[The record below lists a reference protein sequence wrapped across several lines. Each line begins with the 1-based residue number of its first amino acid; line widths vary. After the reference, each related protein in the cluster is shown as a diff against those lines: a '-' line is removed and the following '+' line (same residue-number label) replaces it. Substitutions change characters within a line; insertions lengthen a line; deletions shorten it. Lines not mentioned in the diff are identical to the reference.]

1 MRLLK
6 GLLTTIGVIGVLV
19 IIALVMGYYLFCLTP
34 PIKAK
39 IRPVVLTAEAAQSL
53 DKKFNTLE
61 TEIEDSVN
69 KKQKIKVSMTL
80 TEEEVNSKFVEILA
94 EGKLPLKEIL
104 INFNEGY
111 IVAYAVF
118 DNTGADAKT
127 GVIARAEALEGAPEV
142 IVENFELGK
151 LPLPQNIKNGAG
163 SLLNILVKMN
173 VPTGSLSLEITKITI
188 SKGKLSIEG
197 TTRVGG

>member
-6 GLLTTIGVIGVLV
+6 GLLTAIGIIGVLV
-19 IIALVMGYYLFCLTP
+19 IIALIMGYYLFSLTP
-34 PIKAK
+34 SIKEK

-53 DKKFNTLE
+53 DKKFSTLE
-61 TEIEDSVN
+61 ADIEEAVN
-69 KKQKIKVSMTL
+69 KKQKLKVNLTI

-111 IVAYAVF
+111 IIAFVVF
-118 DNTGADAKT
+118 DNPGVDAKT
-127 GVIARAEALEGAPEV
+127 GVITRMEVLKGTPEV
-142 IVENFELGK
+142 LVEDFELGK
-151 LPLPQNIKNGAG
+151 LPLPQDVKNGVG
-163 SLLNILVKMN
+163 SLLNVLVKTKL
-173 VPTGSLSLEITKITI
+173 PTGNLSLDITKITI

-197 TTRVGG
+197 ATKVGG

>member
-6 GLLTTIGVIGVLV
+6 GLLTAIGIIGVLV
-19 IIALVMGYYLFCLTP
+19 IIALVMGYYLFSLTP
-34 PIKAK
+34 SIKEK

-53 DKKFNTLE
+53 DKKFSTLE
-61 TEIEDSVN
+61 ADIEEAVN
-69 KKQKIKVSMTL
+69 KKQKLKVNLTI

-111 IVAYAVF
+111 IIAFAVF
-118 DNTGADAKT
+118 DNPGVDAKT
-127 GVIARAEALEGAPEV
+127 GVITRMEVLKGTPEV
-142 IVENFELGK
+142 LVEDFELGK
-151 LPLPQNIKNGAG
+151 LPLPQDVKNGVG
-163 SLLNILVKMN
+163 SLLNVLVKTKL
-173 VPTGSLSLEITKITI
+173 PTGNLSLDITKITI

-197 TTRVGG
+197 ATKVGG